1 MSSNDSVGHS
11 PRPHSHDK
19 EKDAGLVAPDTQT
32 AEPHGAIQGD
42 IVNSYDNESWA
53 TRNGLNLESF
63 KMRHYGRGIIEL
75 DRTMKSRHLNMIA
88 IGGSIGAGFFVG
100 AGGALYKGGPASLL
114 LCFSIIGVMMFNT
127 GAYALVVAF
136 LFVEVEAWLT
146 RAS

>member
-11 PRPHSHDK
+11 PRPHSNEK
-19 EKDAGLVAPDTQT
+19 EKDASLGHPQTQPGT
-32 AEPHGAIQGD
+32 PGAHGTIQGD

-63 KMRHYGRGIIEL
+63 KMRHYGRGVVEL

-114 LCFSIIGVMMFNT
+114 ICFSIIGVMMFNT
-127 GAYALVVAF
+127 GKCAIRF
-136 LFVEVEAWLT
+136 RRFSEILT
-146 RAS
+146 

>member
-11 PRPHSHDK
+11 PRPNSHDK
-19 EKDAGLVAPDTQT
+19 EKEAYKDPLSRDDHHPDNS
-32 AEPHGAIQGD
+32 HGAIQSD
-42 IVNSYDNESWA
+42 IQNSFDNETWA
-53 TRNGLNLESF
+53 TRNGLTLDSF

-75 DRTMKSRHLNMIA
+75 DRTLKSRHLNMIA

-127 GAYALVVAF
+127 GMFATMADPDDP
-136 LFVEVEAWLT
+136 
-146 RAS
+146 R